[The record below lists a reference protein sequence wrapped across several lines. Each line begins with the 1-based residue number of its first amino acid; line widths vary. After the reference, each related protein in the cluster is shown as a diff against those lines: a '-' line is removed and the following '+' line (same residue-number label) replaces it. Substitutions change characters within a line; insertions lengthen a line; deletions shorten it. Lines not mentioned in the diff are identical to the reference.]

1 MDSLFSLLAGQHR
14 HHVVNQATEYVETTH
29 FPSALSKA
37 IEELLIRQVSHT
49 VNQVEH
55 LLINEGYV
63 ISQLAIE
70 AKKLIS

>member
-1 MDSLFSLLAGQHR
+1 MDSLFSLLAGQYR
-14 HHVVNQATEYVETTH
+14 DHVVNQATEYVETLY